1 MANITVLG
9 CGMVGSCIAAD
20 LSINHFV
27 TVVDFNQQNL
37 DKLAEKYKV
46 VTIQKDLSDLL
57 NVKNVIKDSD
67 LVVCAVPGFMGFNTV
82 KAIIESGKNVVDI
95 SFFPEDSLL
104 LDDLAKQNGVTA
116 IVDCGVAPG
125 MSNMVI
131 GYHHKRMQ
139 VNNYKCYV
147 GGLPVYRDYPFEYK
161 APFSPIDVLEEYT
174 RPARYIENG
183 NIIIKPALSDPEL
196 LNFPG
201 IGTLEAFNSDGLRS
215 LLFTINCPNMIEK
228 TMRYPGHINYIRAMK
243 EAGFFSNEEI
253 EISGVKIKP
262 MEFTSKILF
271 DKWKL
276 NDNDDEFTIM
286 RMIAGGIEN
295 NQKVTYTYDLLDRK
309 DRATG
314 FSSMSRTTGY
324 ACTAAVNLF
333 ISNKFSRKG
342 ICPPEFIAE
351 EEGCF
356 EEMLKYMADRG
367 VVYRLNKE
375 VR

>member
-20 LSINHFV
+20 LSNEHNVSVIDYNR
-27 TVVDFNQQNL
+27 QNL
-37 DKLAEKYKV
+37 DKLAGKYKV
-46 VTIQKDLSDLL
+46 NALQNDLSDLSI
-57 NVKNVIKDSD
+57 VKDVVNDAD
-67 LVVCAVPGFMGFNTV
+67 LVVCAVPGFMGFNTI
-82 KAIIESGKNVVDI
+82 KAIIEAGKNVVDI

-104 LDDLAKQNGVTA
+104 LDDLAKQNNLTV

-139 VNNYKCYV
+139 VDNYKCYV

-183 NIIIKPALSDPEL
+183 NILIKPALSDPEL
-196 LNFPG
+196 LNFPE

-253 EISGVKIKP
+253 EIAGTKIKP

-286 RMIAGGIEN
+286 RMIVEGIEN
-295 NQKVTYTYDLLDRK
+295 NQKVRYTYDLLDRK
-309 DRATG
+309 DKKTG

-333 ISNKFSRKG
+333 INNKFTRKG

-351 EEGCF
+351 EDGCF
-356 EEMLKYMADRG
+356 EDMISYMNERG
-367 VVYRLNKE
+367 VIYNVNRIMG
-375 VR
+375 

>member
-9 CGMVGSCIAAD
+9 CGMVGSCISAD
-20 LSINHFV
+20 LSMIHDV

-37 DKLAEKYKV
+37 DTLSGKYKV
-46 VTIQKDLSDLL
+46 TTIQKDLSDLS
-57 NVKNVIKDSD
+57 NVKDVIKDSD

-95 SFFPEDSLL
+95 SFFPEDSFL
-104 LDDLAKQNGVTA
+104 LDELAKKNNVTA

-131 GYHHKRMQ
+131 GYHHNRMV

-161 APFSPIDVLEEYT
+161 APFSPVDVLEEYT

-183 NIIIKPALSDPEL
+183 NILIKPALSDPEL
-196 LNFPG
+196 LNFPE

-243 EAGFFSNEEI
+243 EAGFFSNDAI
-253 EISGVKIKP
+253 EISGTKIRP

-276 NDNDDEFTIM
+276 KDSDDEFTIM
-286 RMIAGGIEN
+286 RMIVEGIEN
-295 NQKVTYTYDLLDRK
+295 NQKVCYTYDLLDRK
-309 DRATG
+309 DKVSG

-333 ISNKFSRKG
+333 TNKLFSRKG

-351 EEGCF
+351 EDGCF
-356 EEMLKYMADRG
+356 DEMLRYMQDRG
-367 VVYRLNKE
+367 VIYKLSKTVE
-375 VR
+375 